1 MKISEVT
8 FQQASDYCGA
18 GEDERDFI
26 ILAFMDSAKA
36 FIAGYTGLTIEQL
49 DEHEDL
55 VPAYLTLINE
65 MHTNRDYSVEQSA
78 ENKFVKQVLAMHSV
92 NYL

>member
-18 GEDERDFI
+18 GEDERNFI

-36 FIAGYTGLTIEQL
+36 FIAGYTGLSVEQL

-65 MHTNRDYSVEQSA
+65 MHTNRNYTVEQAA
-78 ENKFVKQVLAMHSV
+78 ENKFVKQVLAMYSE

>member
-18 GEDERDFI
+18 AEDERGFI
-26 ILAFMDSAKA
+26 ISAFMDSAKA

-65 MHTNRDYSVEQSA
+65 MHTNRDYTVEQAA

>member
-1 MKISEVT
+1 MKISEVNVE
-8 FQQASDYCGA
+8 FARDYCGVS
-18 GEDERDFI
+18 DESENSRI
-26 ILAFMDSAKA
+26 QMCMDAAKA

-65 MHTNRDYSVEQSA
+65 MHTNRDYSVEQAA

>member
-36 FIAGYTGLTIEQL
+36 FMAGYMGLTIEQL

-65 MHTNRDYSVEQSA
+65 MHTNRDYSVEQAA

>member
-36 FIAGYTGLTIEQL
+36 FISGYTGLTIEQL

-65 MHTNRDYSVEQSA
+65 MHTNRDYTVEQAA
-78 ENKFVKQVLAMHSV
+78 ENKFVKQALAMHSV

>member
-18 GEDERDFI
+18 GEDESEFI
-26 ILAFMDSAKA
+26 ISAFMDSAKA
-36 FIAGYTGLTIEQL
+36 FMAGYTGLSVEEL

-65 MHTNRDYSVEQSA
+65 MHTNRDYTVEQAA
-78 ENKFVKQVLAMHSV
+78 ENKFVKQALAMHSV